1 MKKLSFIIAT
11 FLILGSSITSC
22 TTNSKEA
29 SLYWMLKSSR
39 DSLRYY
45 KAISNQM
52 QRDLHTYEVYREST
66 ERLLD
71 SIGIYEDAPIL
82 ETKAG
87 QNYLDAVEQLQNTQ
101 SSTSY
106 NQTKK

>member
-1 MKKLSFIIAT
+1 MKKLSFIIAI

-82 ETKAG
+82 ETNAG